1 MKKII
6 LYSILCG
13 CIIQFFSCTA
23 SKTLQ
28 KDTIDNDIKNKAE
41 EKIEILPKIC
51 NELQLVVANQ
61 FYNFDK
67 KRTIRVHIC
76 KVSSNYF
83 DEPYLSDYCYGHIKS
98 AFEQRHQF
106 IVTSSGDPALDCI
119 IDVHVIKGYHGDFE
133 ILSNVIDANN
143 NTIIYSTKKECILDS
158 SDFQEYLATKGDH
171 RIKEVKKAHL
181 SVRAINKGSTY
192 QEKDNYYRHRYRYG
206 SYYRYSRKA
215 LYSGYYPAEQKCVI
229 NGKTYTINAEDIFY
243 NDIISSGSIE
253 IIASCRAGSWDAIKS
268 KQQIGKK
275 ISKKFYLDI
284 NKNDDI
290 SVNIIFIFDGDQHDI
305 KVEAFKKKQF
315 RIKRHGAIKTSYEAI
330 DVFLK

>member
-6 LYSILCG
+6 LCLILCS
-13 CIIQFFSCTA
+13 CIIHFFSCVA

-41 EKIEILPKIC
+41 KKIEILPQIC
-51 NELQLVVANQ
+51 NELQLAVAKQ
-61 FYNFDK
+61 FYDFDK
-67 KRTIRVHIC
+67 KRTMRVHIC

-83 DEPYLSDYCYGHIKS
+83 DEPYLSDYLYGYIKS
-98 AFEQRHQF
+98 GFEQLHQF

-143 NTIIYSTKKECILDS
+143 TIICSIKKECTLDS
-158 SDFQEYLATKGDH
+158 SDFQEYLANKGDH

-181 SVRAINKGSTY
+181 LVKAINKGSTY
-192 QEKDNYYRHRYRYG
+192 QEKDNYYRHTYRYG
-206 SYYRYSRKA
+206 SYYKYSRES
-215 LYSGYYPAEQKCVI
+215 LYSGYYPAEQKCII
-229 NGKTYTINAEDIFY
+229 NGKTYPMKEEDVFY
-243 NDIISSGSIE
+243 NDIISSGSAE

-275 ISKKFYLDI
+275 ISKKFYLNI

-290 SVNIIFIFDGDQHDI
+290 SVNIIFIFDGDRHDI

-330 DVFLK
+330 DVLSK

>member
-6 LYSILCG
+6 LCSILCG

-41 EKIEILPKIC
+41 EKIEILPQIC
-51 NELQLVVANQ
+51 NELQLAVAKQ
-61 FYNFDK
+61 FYDFDK
-67 KRTIRVHIC
+67 KRIMKVHIC

-83 DEPYLSDYCYGHIKS
+83 DEPYLSDYLYGYIKS
-98 AFEQRHQF
+98 GFEQLHQF
-106 IVTSSGDPALDCI
+106 IVTSSDDPALDCI

-133 ILSNVIDANN
+133 ILSNVIDAS
-143 NTIIYSTKKECILDS
+143 NTIICSIKKECRLDS

-171 RIKEVKKAHL
+171 RIKDVKKAHL
-181 SVRAINKGSTY
+181 LVKAINKGSTY

-206 SYYRYSRKA
+206 SYYRYSRES
-215 LYSGYYPAEQKCVI
+215 LYSGYYPAEQKCII
-229 NGKTYTINAEDIFY
+229 NGKTYTIKEEDIFY

-275 ISKKFYLDI
+275 ISKKFYMDI

-290 SVNIIFIFDGDQHDI
+290 SVNIIFIFDGDHHDI
-305 KVEAFKKKQF
+305 KVEAHKKKQF

-330 DVFLK
+330 DVLSK

>member
-6 LYSILCG
+6 LCSILCG

-28 KDTIDNDIKNKAE
+28 KDTIDKAE
-41 EKIEILPKIC
+41 EKIETLPQIC
-51 NELQLVVANQ
+51 NELQLAVAKQ
-61 FYNFDK
+61 FYDFDK

-76 KVSSNYF
+76 KITSNYF
-83 DEPYLSDYCYGHIKS
+83 DEPYLSDYLYGYIKS
-98 AFEQRHQF
+98 GFEQRHQF
-106 IVTSSGDPALDCI
+106 IVTSSGDPALDCS
-119 IDVHVIKGYHGDFE
+119 IDVHVIKGCHDDFE

-143 NTIIYSTKKECILDS
+143 NTIIYSTKKECVLDG

-181 SVRAINKGSTY
+181 LVRAINKGSSY

-206 SYYRYSRKA
+206 SYYKYSREA
-215 LYSGYYPAEQKCVI
+215 LYSGYYPAEQKCII
-229 NGKTYTINAEDIFY
+229 NGKTYTIKEEDIFY
-243 NDIISSGSIE
+243 NDIILPGSAE

-275 ISKKFYLDI
+275 ISKRFYLDI

-330 DVFLK
+330 DVLSK